1 MAKNFKHLAVVK
13 GNVDVS
19 NNLAYGADEIIFDW
33 TRIEVPRGAFSIHSW
48 NMILQ
53 GTDTA
58 AGSTNT
64 GDMNLY
70 IAREVNGVAPPS
82 LGTSNTA
89 ATKITANAVRPHI
102 IGHIYVDVSAS
113 SDHLTPLKSYNV
125 LSSSGNGALSSNN
138 NNLPSFNGS
147 MVIEGDPKTTA
158 PAGSQYIYVA
168 CFAGSG
174 SQNFGT
180 GVLASGAH
188 TSGLS
193 IDVDGNDA
201 DDTFAVG
208 DEIVALAADGSSAQV
223 VGTITA
229 LTDAAI
235 TVDALGG
242 AIADDDEICHRHPV
256 VVYLGLHY

>member
-19 NNLAYGADEIIFDW
+19 NNLAYAADDLIFDW

-48 NMILQ
+48 NIILQ
-53 GTDTA
+53 GADTT
-58 AGSTNT
+58 AGANAH
-64 GDMNLY
+64 DMGFY
-70 IAREVNGVAPPS
+70 IAREVDGVAPPS
-82 LGTSNTA
+82 LGTSNTG
-89 ATKITANAVRPHI
+89 ATKITANAARPHI
-102 IGHIYVDVSAS
+102 IGHIYVDFSAS
-113 SDHLTPLKSYNV
+113 EDLHDPLKSYNV
-125 LSSSGNGALSSNN
+125 LSSSGNGSLVTNN

-147 MVIEGDPKTTA
+147 MVIEGDSKTTA

-174 SQNFGT
+174 TQNFGT
-180 GVLASGAH
+180 GVLAAGAH

-208 DEIVALAADGSSAQV
+208 DEIVALASDGSDAQV

-229 LTDAAI
+229 LTDATI

-242 AIADDDEICHRHPV
+242 ALADDDEICHRHPIV
-256 VVYLGLHY
+256 LYLGLDY